1 MMEHLII
8 AGFVAAVD
16 RLMWAVFGRIWKLM
30 PPKGGGPWVQAVI
43 SGIAG
48 VGGAFAIARLTGQA
62 DLVTAI
68 VGAFIAGRIVGGIF
82 DTFVD
87 APRQ

>member
-1 MMEHLII
+1 MQYLII
-8 AGFVAAVD
+8 AGFVAVVD
-16 RLMWAVFGRIWKLM
+16 RLMWAVFGRIWKLI
-30 PPKGGGPWVQAVI
+30 PPRGGGPWVQALI

-48 VGGAFAIARLTGQA
+48 VAGAYALTRLTNQA
-62 DLVTAI
+62 DLATAI
-68 VGAFIAGRIVGGIF
+68 VGAFIAGRIVGGIM